1 MIENSIPNSSY
12 GTDRR
17 IDASLSAEGQVDGF
31 RFVPTATG
39 SPTHVDGRLIFALAE
54 DFDPRAGW
62 KVRVVD
68 SGGTEVASVDTA
80 DLTSFASTGSLS
92 IDVSLP
98 EDLEVTVYVSESDGE
113 SAIYS
118 DATYQIALIT
128 RAQETS
134 SAANGVLV
142 NDAAY
147 NGSFGAGLQPQSF
160 VFEVGPGAS
169 GDSGTLTIGAGSPAV
184 SVTLTDSTGAT
195 LTTADGNVAI
205 SGTSLSAGGDIAFN
219 LSSSAQAVY
228 VTVTPSS
235 VGSFSLTLSDVGDRS
250 VSAPVLS
257 VLDSLSYQSG
267 DFTETDIEITED
279 GTVRLADIFSVIGDA
294 ETLYLWSQNTSS
306 ALTLSDGSS
315 TSTLSTSDSS
325 PTAIAVSDLLDYTL
339 SLTTNDAVNNSTTS
353 PPSSINMVGADRF
366 QLNAYARADS
376 VITDVSDP
384 GVTATTSGVMA
395 ANVDIVAEGVTAS
408 LSADTVAEGGSVNLT
423 LTLVGNEDISF
434 ALSDPGGDLTFGTD
448 LDETK
453 TVALTTNSRTA
464 TVQVNATAADG
475 DFSQSE
481 PVSLLIDP
489 IAYDSLL
496 VSPMTLSVTED
507 VPEFELEITEGRAL
521 TDADDR
527 YRVTLTL
534 TNASDFSDGDVE
546 VTLNTESGFLTGLA
560 THALNASDVV
570 ISLGGMTGSD
580 EIFVGQDTSSQSLL
594 VGTMD
599 FDVTVSDSVAPSS
612 ISDLVV
618 TRVASNGIALVDT
631 NIPGSTGDDVLH
643 ADGSSETVTGLAG
656 NDSLQF
662 TAIDQLN
669 DSVFDGGDGTDTVI
683 VPGERADYGY
693 SEEGSTTTLSVAGG
707 DSSQSVALTGVEL
720 VQFGS
725 VAAISI
731 SALNSSPVETGTHGL
746 TDADFAVNEGSTTT
760 ISYGSIFTDADGDTL
775 RYRVKYD
782 GSATL
787 PAWISVDET
796 GQTIALAP
804 QAGDATTGTSLS
816 IEVTDRSSFA
826 LDSSPISVTYSVMVS
841 DVNNPPSS
849 VTAVPNSTML
859 VASAAG
865 SSDLVIDLDDYYTDS
880 DGDAVSYALA
890 MTDGSNLPS
899 WVSLTG
905 ATVTFDSSGLIETGD
920 YQFTLTATDDSEESN
935 ASTSESFTVSVV
947 ESLGVDL
954 QRVTI
959 DSPITLDV
967 SDLTNLY
974 GLSTSD
980 LNVTWQTSA
989 DRSVWSDDSLL
1000 SGTEPTLGL
1009 NYLGKYIRASIDYA
1023 VNGIV
1028 SNVDTEYHLVK
1039 PAGNNLL
1046 VGKIVGYEQVII
1058 GSDSASF
1065 EATLNANGEVLP
1077 TTAVN
1082 GEVASFLADQVADDG
1097 FEIRLTSSTLSPS
1110 VNITDAVS
1118 VLKHIVGIS
1127 SLNSDQQFL
1136 GDLNGDG
1143 QVNIT
1148 DAVTILKK
1156 IVGLEEPPN
1165 FLAFSASAAG
1175 YTTELVAENGFV
1187 DFQIGVLGDIDS
1199 SSLSTLI
1206 ADIV

>member
-12 GTDRR
+12 GTDLR

-39 SPTHVDGRLIFALAE
+39 SPTHVDGRLIFSLAE

-80 DLTSFASTGSLS
+80 DLTSFPSTGTLS

-113 SAIYS
+113 SAIHS
-118 DATYQIALIT
+118 DATYQIALVT

-134 SAANGVLV
+134 SSANGVLV

-147 NGSFGAGLQPQSF
+147 NGSFGAGLQPQTF
-160 VFEVGPGAS
+160 VFEVGSGAS
-169 GDSGTLTIGAGSPAV
+169 GDSGTLTLGAGSPAV

-219 LSSSAQAVY
+219 LSSSAQAIY
-228 VTVTPSS
+228 VTVTPDGA
-235 VGSFSLTLSDVGDRS
+235 GSFSLALSDVGDRS

-267 DFTETDIEITED
+267 DFTETDVEITED
-279 GTVRLADIFSVIGDA
+279 GAVRLADIFSVTGDA
-294 ETLYLWSQNTSS
+294 ETLYVWSQNTST

-315 TSTLSTSDSS
+315 TSTLSTSATS
-325 PTAIAVSDLLDYTL
+325 PTAVAVSELANYTL
-339 SLTTNDAVNNSTTS
+339 SLTDNDGVNNSSTS
-353 PPSSINMVGADRF
+353 NSVNTVGADRF
-366 QLNAYARADS
+366 QLNAYARAGS
-376 VITDVSDP
+376 AISDVSDP
-384 GVTATTSGVMA
+384 GATATTSGVMA
-395 ANVDIVAEGVTAS
+395 ANVDVIAEGVTAS
-408 LSADTVAEGGSVNLT
+408 LSADTVAEGGSVTLT
-423 LTLVGNEDISF
+423 LTLVGDQNISF
-434 ALSDPGGDLTFGTD
+434 ALSDPGGDLTFGSG
-448 LDETK
+448 LDETT
-453 TVALTTNSRTA
+453 TVPLTTGNRTA
-464 TVQVNATAADG
+464 EVQVNATAADG
-475 DFSQSE
+475 DFAQSE

-496 VSPMTLSVTED
+496 VSPLTLSVTEV
-507 VPEFELEITEGRAL
+507 VPEFAIEITEGRAL
-521 TDADDR
+521 IGADDR
-527 YRVTLTL
+527 YRVTVTL
-534 TNASDFSDGDVE
+534 TNASEFGDGDVE
-546 VTLNTESGFLTGLA
+546 VTLDTSAGFLTGLA
-560 THALNASDVV
+560 TGDLDASDVV
-570 ISLGGMTGSD
+570 LSLGGATGSD
-580 EIFVGQDTSSQSLL
+580 EVFVGQDTSSQSLL
-594 VGTMD
+594 VGTMG
-599 FDVTVSDSVAPSS
+599 FDVTVSGSVAPSS
-612 ISDLVV
+612 IGDLVV
-618 TRVASNGIALVDT
+618 TRVASTGIALVDT
-631 NIPGSTGDDVLH
+631 DIPGSTGDDVLY
-643 ADGSSETVTGLAG
+643 ADGSSETVTGLG
-656 NDSLQF
+656 GDDSLRF
-662 TAIDQLN
+662 TSVDQLN

-693 SEEGSTTTLSVAGG
+693 TEEGSTTTLFVSSGA
-707 DSSQSVALTGVEL
+707 SSQRVALTGVEL

-725 VAAISI
+725 AAAVSI
-731 SALNSSPVETGTHGL
+731 SALNSSPVETDTHGL
-746 TDADFAVNEGSTTT
+746 TDADFAVNEGSNTTVG
-760 ISYGSIFTDADGDTL
+760 YGAIFTDADGDTL
-775 RYRVKYD
+775 RYRFKYE
-782 GSATL
+782 GSTTL
-787 PAWISVDET
+787 PAWIAVDET
-796 GQTIALAP
+796 AQTISLAP
-804 QAGDATTGTSLS
+804 QAGDATTGTSLT

-826 LDSSPISVTYSVMVS
+826 LDSSPTSVTYSVVVS

-849 VTAVPNSTML
+849 VTAIPNSTML

-905 ATVTFDSSGLIETGD
+905 TVMTFDSSGLTESGA
-920 YQFTLTATDDSEESN
+920 YQFTLTATDDSGESN

-989 DRSVWSDDSLL
+989 DRSVWSDDSSL
-1000 SGTEPTLGL
+1000 SGTEPTLGS

-1065 EATLNANGEVLP
+1065 EATLNANGEVLS

-1156 IVGLEEPPN
+1156 IVGLEEAPN
-1165 FLAFSASAAG
+1165 FVAFSVGESG
-1175 YTTELVAENGFV
+1175 YTTELVAQNGFV

>member
-1 MIENSIPNSSY
+1 MIENPFPNSSY

-80 DLTSFASTGSLS
+80 DLTSFASTGTLS

-98 EDLEVTVYVSESDGE
+98 EELEVTVYVSESDGE

-118 DATYQIALIT
+118 DATYQIALVT
-128 RAQETS
+128 RAQKTS
-134 SAANGVLV
+134 SSANGVLV

-147 NGSFGAGLQPQSF
+147 NGRFGAGLQPQSF

-169 GDSGTLTIGAGSPAV
+169 GDSGTLALGAGSPAV

-228 VTVTPSS
+228 ATVTPSS
-235 VGSFSLTLSDVGDRS
+235 AGSFSLTLSDVGDRS

-267 DFTETDIEITED
+267 DFTETDIEITKD
-279 GTVRLADIFSVIGDA
+279 GAVRLADIFSVIGDS

-325 PTAIAVSDLLDYTL
+325 PTAIAVSDLVNYTL

-353 PPSSINMVGADRF
+353 TSVNTVEADRF

-395 ANVDIVAEGVTAS
+395 ANVDIIAEGVTAS

-423 LTLVGNEDISF
+423 LTLVGDEDISF

-453 TVALTTNSRTA
+453 TVALTTGSRTA

-507 VPEFELEITEGRAL
+507 VPEFELDITEGRAL
-521 TDADDR
+521 TGAGDR

-546 VTLNTESGFLTGLA
+546 VTLNTASGFLTGLA
-560 THALNASDVV
+560 TDALNASDVV
-570 ISLGGMTGSD
+570 VSLGGVTGSD
-580 EIFVGQDTSSQSLL
+580 EIFIGQDTGSQSLL

-599 FDVTVSDSVAPSS
+599 FDITVSDSVAPSS

-618 TRVASNGIALVDT
+618 TRVASDGIASVDT
-631 NIPGSTGDDVLH
+631 DIPGSTGDDVLY

-693 SEEGSTTTLSVAGG
+693 SEEGSTTTLFVSGG
-707 DSSQSVALTGVEL
+707 VSSQRVALTGVEL

-731 SALNSSPVETGTHGL
+731 STLNSPPVETGTHGL
-746 TDADFAVNEGSTTT
+746 TDADFAINEGSTTT

-782 GSATL
+782 GAATL
-787 PAWISVDET
+787 PTWISVDET

-804 QAGDATTGTSLS
+804 QAGDATNGTSLS

-826 LDSSPISVTYSVMVS
+826 LDSSPTSVTYSVVVS

-859 VASAAG
+859 VASASG

-880 DGDAVSYALA
+880 DGDVITYALA

-899 WVSLTG
+899 WVSLAG
-905 ATVTFDSSGLIETGD
+905 TVVTLDSSVLTGPGE
-920 YQFTLTATDDSEESN
+920 YQFTVTATDDSEESN
-935 ASTSESFTVSVV
+935 ASTTDSFTVSVV
-947 ESLGVDL
+947 ESLDVDL
-954 QRVTI
+954 QRVAVG
-959 DSPITLDV
+959 SPITMDV
-967 SDLTNLY
+967 SDLTTLY
-974 GLSTSD
+974 GLSTGD
-980 LNVTWQTSA
+980 LNITWQTSA
-989 DRSVWSDDSLL
+989 DRTVWSDDSSLT
-1000 SGTEPTLGL
+1000 GVGPTLGSSFQGQ
-1009 NYLGKYIRASIDYA
+1009 YLRASIEYA
-1023 VNGIV
+1023 VDG
-1028 SNVDTEYHLVK
+1028 STSTLTTDYHLVK
-1039 PAGNNLL
+1039 PPTNNLL
-1046 VGKIVGYEQVII
+1046 VGRIVGYEQVII
-1058 GSDSASF
+1058 GSDTASF
-1065 EATLNANGEVLP
+1065 EATLNANGEVLS

-1156 IVGLEEPPN
+1156 IVGLEEAPN
-1165 FLAFSASAAG
+1165 FLAFAAGESG

-1199 SSLSTLI
+1199 SSLSTLT